1 MKQPSLSRGSYV
13 GGLISSTRQRCLGFC
28 AIVWILVAG
37 TEGLTPS
44 LRAQQSPPEYPEY
57 QVKASYLLNF
67 TRYIDWPTRSFKST
81 NSPMVIGVLG
91 QDRFG
96 DDLRT
101 LVQGKRVEGHDLVV
115 RRIETLEQCR
125 DTQILFISSSEKRRI
140 PDIVQSLK
148 GAPVLTVGETDG
160 FIQSGG
166 IINFRLRNKDL
177 FVDINRPAADKVG
190 LRISAR
196 LLQVIEKGKVAK

>member
-1 MKQPSLSRGSYV
+1 MKQPSPSPGSCADR
-13 GGLISSTRQRCLGFC
+13 LIRSARERRPRFWALLCILALGITSF
-28 AIVWILVAG
+28 ASA
-37 TEGLTPS
+37 

-81 NSPMVIGVLG
+81 NSPMVIGIFG

-125 DTQILFISSSEKRRI
+125 DTQILFISSSEKKRI
-140 PDIVQSLK
+140 PDIVQGLK

-160 FIQSGG
+160 FLQSGG

-196 LLQVIEKGKVAK
+196 LLQVIEKRKEAK